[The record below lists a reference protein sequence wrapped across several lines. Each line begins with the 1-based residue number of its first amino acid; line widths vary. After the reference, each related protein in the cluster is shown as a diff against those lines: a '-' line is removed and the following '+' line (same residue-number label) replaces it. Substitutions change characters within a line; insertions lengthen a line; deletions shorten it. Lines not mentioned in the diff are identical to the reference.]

1 MAGSASKIK
10 LNGFDDLFGS
20 TAVSGADKPF
30 TEISL
35 SELHE
40 FKNHPFKVL
49 DNEQMRYW
57 KRELRNMGF
66 TNNSGR

>member
-49 DNEQMRYW
+49 DNEQMD
-57 KRELRNMGF
+57 ELVESIKEHG
-66 TNNSGR
+66 